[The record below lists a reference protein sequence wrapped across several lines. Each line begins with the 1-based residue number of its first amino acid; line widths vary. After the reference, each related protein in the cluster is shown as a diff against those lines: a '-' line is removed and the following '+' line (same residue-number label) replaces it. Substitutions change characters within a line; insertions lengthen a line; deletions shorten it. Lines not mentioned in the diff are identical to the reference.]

1 MGRKIPL
8 WQCLIV
14 ILAMV
19 GLLMWSILKDEGGE
33 PHIALILA
41 ACVGGIVAAANG
53 WKWAYLEKGILA
65 SINRSMQACL
75 ILAIVGCMIASWM
88 AAGTIPSMMYY
99 GIKVI
104 SPSIFL
110 VTACILCSIVSLAT
124 GSSWSTAGSMGVAL
138 IGVGTALGFPIAMTA
153 GAVVSGAYFGDKM
166 SPLSDTTNL
175 APAMA
180 GASLFDHIKHMIY
193 TTGTSLLVAL
203 VAYAVM
209 GFMHSS
215 SNAPDLGVLNE
226 ITAFIEASSN
236 ISVIAL
242 IPPVFVIAA
251 VVLKLPAL
259 PSLLGGVF
267 IGIPLMFWNKPYI
280 EASLGLNDDGIQRTL
295 EGNIFNI
302 LNNGV
307 SMGSVPDDA
316 SDVINELAS
325 LLSCDGMQ
333 GMFWT
338 ISIIL
343 CAMCF
348 GGIVDVTGIMGTFA
362 GLLLK
367 VAKGRGGLVLATEFS
382 CIFVNAICCDQY
394 LALVLPGRM
403 FKEAFEDMKLAPK
416 NLSRCLEDSG
426 TITSN
431 FFPWNTCGA
440 TMRSFLGVDSAYIP
454 YAILNW
460 LNPVIS
466 IIFGY
471 TGITMTKMTDEEYE
485 KILIER
491 EREKKEALEA
501 LEA

>member
-19 GLLMWSILKDEGGE
+19 GFLMWSILKDSGGE

-41 ACVGGIVAAANG
+41 ACVAAIVAAANG
-53 WKWAYLEKGILA
+53 WKWAYLEQGILA

-104 SPSIFL
+104 SPKIFL

-138 IGVGTALGFPIAMTA
+138 IGVGTALGFPDYITA

-180 GASLFDHIKHMIY
+180 GATLFDHIKHMIY
-193 TTGTSLLVAL
+193 TTGTSLVIAL
-203 VAYAVM
+203 VAYAIF
-209 GFMHSS
+209 GFVYAQ
-215 SNAPDLGVLNE
+215 NNTPDMSVLEE
-226 ITAFIEASSN
+226 ISAFIKGSSN
-236 ISVIAL
+236 ISIIAL

-251 VVLKLPAL
+251 VALKLPAL
-259 PSLLGGVF
+259 PALIGGGF
-267 IGIPLMFWNKPYI
+267 IGVPLMFWNKPYI
-280 EASLGLNDDGIQRTL
+280 DAALGDDL
-295 EGNIFNI
+295 VNNVFSI
-302 LNNGV
+302 LNNGI
-307 SMGSVPDDA
+307 SMGAVPEGA
-316 SDVINELAS
+316 SEVIQELAS
-325 LLSCDGMQ
+325 LLSGDGMQ

-362 GLLLK
+362 NLLLK

-403 FKEAFEDMKLAPK
+403 FKEAFEDMRLAPK

-440 TMRSFLGVDSAYIP
+440 TMRSFLGVGSGYIP

-460 LNPVIS
+460 LNPVVS

-471 TGITMTKMTDEEYE
+471 TGITMTKMTEEEYE

-501 LEA
+501 

>member
-14 ILAMV
+14 IVAMV
-19 GLLMWSILKDEGGE
+19 AFLMWSILKDSGGE

-41 ACVGGIVAAANG
+41 ACVAGIVAVANG
-53 WKWAYLEKGILA
+53 WKWAYLEQGILA
-65 SINRSMQACL
+65 SINRSMQAML
-75 ILAIVGCMIASWM
+75 ILAVVGCMIASWM

-99 GIKVI
+99 GIKII
-104 SPSIFL
+104 SPKVFL
-110 VTACILCSIVSLAT
+110 LTACILCSIVSLAT

-138 IGVGTALGFPIAMTA
+138 IGVGTALGFPDVMTA

-180 GASLFDHIKHMIY
+180 GATLFGHIKHMIY
-193 TTGTSLLVAL
+193 TTGTSLVIAL
-203 VAYAVM
+203 VAFAVM

-215 SNAPDLGVLNE
+215 SNEVDLSVLEE
-226 ITAFIEASSN
+226 ITAFIQASSK
-236 ISVIAL
+236 ISVLAL
-242 IPPVFVIAA
+242 IPPVFVIVA
-251 VVLKLPAL
+251 VAMKLPAL
-259 PSLLGGVF
+259 PSLIGGVF
-267 IGIPLMFWNKPYI
+267 IGVPLMFWNRAAI
-280 EASLGLNDDGIQRTL
+280 ETAIGDDL
-295 EGNIFNI
+295 MNNVFSI
-302 LNNGV
+302 LNNGIA
-307 SMGSVPDDA
+307 MGVVGEDA
-316 SDVINELAS
+316 SPVIQELAS
-325 LLSCDGMQ
+325 LLSGSGMQ

-343 CAMCF
+343 CAMTF

-362 GLLLK
+362 NMLLK
-367 VAKGRGGLVLATEFS
+367 VAKGRGGLVLATEVM
-382 CIFVNAICCDQY
+382 CILVNAICCDQY

-403 FKEAFEDMKLAPK
+403 FKEKFEDMRLRPE

-440 TMRSFLGVDSAYIP
+440 TMRSFLGVGNGYIP
-454 YAILNW
+454 FAILNW
-460 LNPVIS
+460 LNPVVS

-471 TGITMTKMTDEEYE
+471 TGITMTKLTDEEYE
-485 KILIER
+485 KILE
-491 EREKKEALEA
+491 EREKEKQEAMAALEA
-501 LEA
+501 